1 MNDAKPSK
9 SARKRDHLAL
19 QSLGEKLIPL
29 ERGELEKLGLDEPLF
44 EAVVRARNMRSRSA
58 LRRQRQLIGKLMR
71 DANAD
76 SIQSSLDA
84 LGRQD
89 RLDRD
94 RFREA
99 ERWRDRISSEG
110 ARAVAEFAAETERPA
125 ARLETLLRE
134 LEAATSEAGRRN
146 VRRRIFR
153 EVYRELG
160 ELAAL
165 PEAGDR

>member
-89 RLDRD
+89 GLDRD

-110 ARAVAEFAAETERPA
+110 APAVAGFAAQTGRPA
-125 ARLETLLRE
+125 AGLEMLLRE
-134 LEAATSEAGRRN
+134 LEAAGGEAGRRN

-153 EVYRELG
+153 EVYWELG

-165 PEAGDR
+165 QESGHQ